1 MPRAVN
7 ETRGTV
13 VAEDV
18 GVADGVWSRFWGL
31 MGRRSLPEG
40 GGLLLRPSSSIHTAF
55 MRFPIDVVFLDRELR
70 VVKVVPEMKPFRV
83 AVAFGGAHSALE
95 LNAGAA
101 AKAQMEADDKLAL
114 TDEEWAVDHVG
125 DVQD

>member
-1 MPRAVN
+1 MLRIVN

-18 GVADGVWSRFWGL
+18 QVADGVWSRFWGL

-40 GGLLLRPSSSIHTAF
+40 SGLLLRPSSSIHTAF
-55 MRFPIDVVFLDRELR
+55 MRFPIDVVFLDREFR

-83 AVAFGGAHSALE
+83 TMAFGGARCALE

-101 AKAQMEADDKLAL
+101 AKAQTEANDKLTL
-114 TDEEWAVDHVG
+114 TDEE
-125 DVQD
+125 

>member
-1 MPRAVN
+1 MPRVIN

-18 GVADGVWSRFWGL
+18 RVADGIWSRFWGL
-31 MGRRSLPEG
+31 MGRRSLADSA
-40 GGLLLRPSSSIHTAF
+40 GLLLRPSSSIHTAF
-55 MRFPIDVVFLDRELR
+55 MRLVIDVVFLDRSLR

-83 AVAFGGAHSALE
+83 AVAFGGAHSVLE

-101 AKAQMEADDKLAL
+101 AKAQVETGDQLAL
-114 TDEEWAVDHVG
+114 IDDE
-125 DVQD
+125 

>member
-1 MPRAVN
+1 MARIVN

-18 GVADGVWSRFWGL
+18 QVADGFWARFWGL
-31 MGRRSLPEG
+31 MGRKSLPEG

-70 VVKVVPEMKPFRV
+70 VVKVVPEMKSFRV
-83 AVAFGGAHSALE
+83 AVAFGGARSALE

-114 TDEEWAVDHVG
+114 TDEE
-125 DVQD
+125 